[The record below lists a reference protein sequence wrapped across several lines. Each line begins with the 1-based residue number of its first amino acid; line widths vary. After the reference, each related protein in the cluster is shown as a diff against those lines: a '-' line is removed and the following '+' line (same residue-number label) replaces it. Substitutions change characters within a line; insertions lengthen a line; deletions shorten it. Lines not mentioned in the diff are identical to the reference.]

1 MLLELD
7 VTVVRIK
14 EYGHNIRRIKVGD
27 LIVLSQLQLANVDA
41 RVVVSSAAMR
51 SSSLKVV

>member
-1 MLLELD
+1 MLLEPD

-14 EYGHNIRRIKVGD
+14 EYGYNIRRIKVSD
-27 LIVLSQLQLANVDA
+27 LVVLSQLQPADVNA
-41 RVVVSSAAMR
+41 RVIVSSAAMR